1 MASSLRTLTACSAL
15 ALALTACGGDDT
27 SGTVPEVANTSQAAA
42 VESAKAAGA
51 AVIDVRTPEEYAE
64 ARVEGA
70 TNIDVQA
77 SARATGPPTRPSGC
91 ARRVSRSSTAGPWRT
106 WPPPATPWT
115 DPTAPTRTDRTGVLA
130 RRLDVITPQIGR

>member
-1 MASSLRTLTACSAL
+1 MVHVFRTLLSLLLAATLAL
-15 ALALTACGGDDT
+15 ALAACGGDDT

-77 SARATGPPTRPSGC
+77 SDFDDRIAELDRDTTYVVYCRSGN
-91 ARRVSRSSTAGPWRT
+91 RSAAAAERMRDAGLTVVDGGYLEDMAAAGYPM
-106 WPPPATPWT
+106 
-115 DPTAPTRTDRTGVLA
+115 G
-130 RRLDVITPQIGR
+130 

>member
-77 SARATGPPTRPSGC
+77 TDFDDRVAELDRDTTYVVYCRSGNRSADAAERMRE
-91 ARRVSRSSTAGPWRT
+91 AGLTVVDGGSLEDMAAAGYPM
-106 WPPPATPWT
+106 
-115 DPTAPTRTDRTGVLA
+115 D
-130 RRLDVITPQIGR
+130 

>member
-42 VESAKAAGA
+42 VESAKAEGA

-64 ARVEGA
+64 GHVEGA

-77 SARATGPPTRPSGC
+77 SDFDDRIAELDRDTTYVVYCRSGN
-91 ARRVSRSSTAGPWRT
+91 RSADAAERMREAGLTVVDGGSLEDMAAAGYPM
-106 WPPPATPWT
+106 
-115 DPTAPTRTDRTGVLA
+115 D
-130 RRLDVITPQIGR
+130 

>member
-42 VESAKAAGA
+42 VESAKAEGA

-64 ARVEGA
+64 GHVEGA

-77 SARATGPPTRPSGC
+77 TDFDDRVAELDRDTTYVVYCRSGNRSADAAERMRE
-91 ARRVSRSSTAGPWRT
+91 AGLTVVDGGSLEDMAAAGYPV
-106 WPPPATPWT
+106 
-115 DPTAPTRTDRTGVLA
+115 G
-130 RRLDVITPQIGR
+130 